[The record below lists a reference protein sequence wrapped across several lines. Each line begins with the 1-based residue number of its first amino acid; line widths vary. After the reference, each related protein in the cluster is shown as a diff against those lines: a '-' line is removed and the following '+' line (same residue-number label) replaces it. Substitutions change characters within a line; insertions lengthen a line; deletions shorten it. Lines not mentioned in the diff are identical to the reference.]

1 MGVHYQ
7 TEMWRTNSRT
17 IKLER
22 FKRKRSMSKRK
33 FKVGD
38 RVVGTGVYSGINIK
52 GLVGTVITM
61 NSASYGIEF
70 DEEKS
75 EFHSCLGKGK
85 AYHCWNVAEDKIELY
100 DKTVI
105 VIYRKDNHVIAHNK
119 VTGKKGIAKCNP
131 EDTFDFNIGAKLAFE
146 RLMST
151 NRIVKQDKYEVGD
164 KVKIIDKWVDGC
176 DENLDGKMDKH
187 LGTVMTIRK
196 IIYTGDYLMEED
208 KSEHSGHGWYWNDK
222 CIEGKVVEGYTSAE
236 TTEEPKKEEPKKLYN
251 GKVVCIDNVGNP
263 NSYTV
268 GKIYEF
274 KDGRLKGDNGGV
286 YPLFTPIYTFE
297 DWEKW
302 TSAKFI
308 EVIE

>member
-1 MGVHYQ
+1 
-7 TEMWRTNSRT
+7 
-17 IKLER
+17 
-22 FKRKRSMSKRK
+22 MSERK

-85 AYHCWNVAEDKIELY
+85 VYHCWNVAEDKIELY
-100 DKTVI
+100 DKIVI

-119 VTGKKGIAKCNP
+119 ATGKKGIAKCNP

-146 RLMST
+146 RLICEVKEVKRHAKVGEYIKITKGYMSGGTYENGDVIKVTKFYDGNIKKPKGINLRT
-151 NRIVKQDKYEVGD
+151 NEETVSIFS
-164 KVKIIDKWVDGC
+164 
-176 DENLDGKMDKH
+176 DE
-187 LGTVMTIRK
+187 
-196 IIYTGDYLMEED
+196 Y
-208 KSEHSGHGWYWNDK
+208 
-222 CIEGKVVEGYTSAE
+222 VVLEGYKP
-236 TTEEPKKEEPKKLYN
+236 TEEPKKEEPKKPYN
-251 GKVVCIDNVGNP
+251 GKVVCVNN
-263 NSYTV
+263 NSTDRLYTV

-274 KDGRLKGDNGGV
+274 KDGN
-286 YPLFTPIYTFE
+286 FTDDRGFKRPSMGKSYSFE
-297 DWEKW
+297 DWLAN
-302 TSAKFI
+302 SNAKFI